1 MPIFMIGTQRSGS
14 NLLRLMLNELP
25 DIAAPHPP
33 HILQR
38 MMPLVPLYGDLNKD
52 ENFASLVDDVCQL
65 VELNPVPWEGV
76 ALNRA
81 EVADICRERSVVAAF
96 GAVYDIMAH
105 TWRAKTWCC
114 KSLANI
120 GHLDEIERYFGAD
133 AKYIYLY
140 RDGRDVAVSFRKA
153 VVGEKHYYHIA
164 KEWSDTQR
172 LGLGLRDKI
181 DSARLISVSYEEITG
196 KPEPTMRRLCDFL
209 GQPFSSAMLEFH
221 KSEEAKR
228 AAGSSD
234 LWGNVARPLMSDNTQ
249 KFRREAT
256 AEDIR
261 IFESVAGDVLD
272 ALDYERVSVPR
283 GHEVRFSEQELRKFD
298 EENQRFK
305 AEVLAQ
311 IDAEDLKRRDRQAQ
325 LLNAIKAR
333 CQAERDVHAAMG
345 QTIRVKSS
353 NIVRHSASVTRQR
366 REQQNGHRGAVVWFT
381 GLSGSGKST
390 IAHAVEEVL
399 HGIGCRTFVID
410 GDNMRH
416 GLCADLGF
424 SAKDRSENIRRM
436 GEMVKLLTELG
447 IIGLGACISPFEK
460 DRARARK
467 LVGDSDFIEIYCRCP
482 LEVCEQRDI
491 KGHYRRAR
499 AGEIADFTGVSSP
512 YEEPKRPDLVL
523 DTENASLQD
532 CVEQVI
538 ELLKRRDVIPRGQI
552 QFSMLESPAR
562 HQPQATTDHHL

>member
-38 MMPLVPLYGDLNKD
+38 LMPLAPLYGDLNKD
-52 ENFASLVDDVCQL
+52 ENFASLVDDVCRL
-65 VELNPVPWEGV
+65 VELNPVPWENV
-76 ALNRA
+76 VLNRA
-81 EVADICRERSVVAAF
+81 EVADLCRERSIVAVF
-96 GAVYDIMAH
+96 GAVYDVMAR
-105 TWRAKTWCC
+105 TWGAKTWCC

-120 GHLDEIERYFGAD
+120 GYLDEIERYFGAD
-133 AKYIYLY
+133 ARYIYLY

-153 VVGEKHYYHIA
+153 VVGEKHYHHIA

-181 DSARLISVSYEEITG
+181 DPARIISVSYEEITG
-196 KPEPTMRRLCDFL
+196 EPEPTMRRLCDFL
-209 GQPFSSAMLEFH
+209 GQPFSPTMLEFH
-221 KSEEAKR
+221 KSDEAKR

-249 KFRREAT
+249 KFLREAS

-272 ALDYERVSVPR
+272 ALGYQRVSVPR
-283 GHEVRFSEQELRKFD
+283 GREVRFSEQELRMFE
-298 EENQRFK
+298 EENRRLK

-311 IDAEDLKRRDRQAQ
+311 TDAEDLKRRDRQAG
-325 LLNAIKAR
+325 LLNEIKAR
-333 CQAERDVHAAMG
+333 RPAERDVHVTTV
-345 QTIRVKSS
+345 QTIRVKSG
-353 NIVRHSASVTRQR
+353 NLVRHSASVTRQR

-399 HGIGCRTFVID
+399 HRMGCRTFVID

-424 SAKDRSENIRRM
+424 SADDRSENIRRM
-436 GEMVKLLTELG
+436 GEMGKLLGELG
-447 IIGLGACISPFEK
+447 VIALGACISPFEK
-460 DRARARK
+460 DRTRARK
-467 LVGDSDFIEIYCRCP
+467 LVGDSDFIEVYCRCP

-499 AGEIADFTGVSSP
+499 AGEIADFTGISSP
-512 YEEPKRPDLVL
+512 YEEPENPELVL
-523 DTENASLQD
+523 DTAIDSLQD

-538 ELLKRRDVIPRGQI
+538 EMLKRMDVIPTGKI
-552 QFSMLESPAR
+552 QVSIQESLTR
-562 HQPQATTDHHL
+562 LNTQATLDHRL